1 MSELDQSV
9 QLRRNEKTCNRS
21 DWFMK
26 CHCHSPKLI
35 FNFVISKRANKG
47 NHDKVGRT

>member
-9 QLRRNEKTCNRS
+9 QLRRKEKICNES
-21 DWFMK
+21 DQFMK
-26 CHCHSPKLI
+26 CHYHSPKLI

-47 NHDKVGRT
+47 NQDKVGRT